1 MGLVLLKPS
10 RRRNLCWR
18 IKFTRR
24 WKRRGDK
31 KKNWSRRGLLYV
43 SFFRR
48 GGERNWRP
56 LFLKRKKE
64 KKTVNN
70 LSHLI
75 SFSFLSGLLVYP
87 QLNLNFSQVLIVIKS
102 VHLREN
108 AVIHFL
114 LECKK
119 HLNWKRKKNLL
130 PSSMSRWTG
139 FQKMSYTIKEVWR
152 GRGSSLYSCLPLLL
166 AQTSRRIHFRQD

>member
-48 GGERNWRP
+48 EGG
-56 LFLKRKKE
+56 RKKLKATIFKE
-64 KKTVNN
+64 EEGKKTVNN

-119 HLNWKRKKNLL
+119 HFKLKKPKSFAFVNVKVDWFSKDVVYNKR
-130 PSSMSRWTG
+130 
-139 FQKMSYTIKEVWR
+139 
-152 GRGSSLYSCLPLLL
+152 SLEGEGVFALQLSPPPF
-166 AQTSRRIHFRQD
+166 SPDK